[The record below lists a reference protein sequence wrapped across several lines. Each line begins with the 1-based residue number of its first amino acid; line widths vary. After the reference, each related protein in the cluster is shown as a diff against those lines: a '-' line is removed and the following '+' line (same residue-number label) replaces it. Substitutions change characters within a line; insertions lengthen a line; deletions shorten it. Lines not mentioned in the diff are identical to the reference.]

1 MKELLAELNEGK
13 KKVDA
18 TIEEGEKTVSQT
30 GVKGQA
36 KIKSD
41 LHKLTKDIENLK
53 IECSENLDSVSQTVE
68 SLQSFDKECEELSIW
83 LKDVKSRFT
92 NPQLKSSLQEKQN
105 QVAELKVRS
114 FHLITQS
121 VRVSVNSFINY
132 SVMLILYDCH

>member
-1 MKELLAELNEGK
+1 MKELLGELNEGK

-41 LHKLTKDIENLK
+41 LHKLSKDLENLK

-92 NPQLKSSLQEKQN
+92 NPQLKLSLQEKQN

-121 VRVSVNSFINY
+121 VRVPVTYLKTMVS
-132 SVMLILYDCH
+132 C